1 MSEKIEIK
9 SVHIRPMWADN
20 EIKMLGTVEFGE
32 TNKFTVQVTLNDADT
47 AKLILLC
54 KDYLA
59 RALSAKNDEIS
70 NSLQEFAQKA
80 FPQQKEQ
87 ENALQVKSDS
97 GAVIINNQDTENED
111 EK

>member
-1 MSEKIEIK
+1 MSEKIEIN
-9 SVHIRPMWADN
+9 SIHIRPMWVDS

-32 TNKFTVQVTLNDADT
+32 TNKFNVQVTLNDTDT

-87 ENALQVKSDS
+87 KNALQAQNDNIVTIDK
-97 GAVIINNQDTENED
+97 ENED
-111 EK
+111 EKK